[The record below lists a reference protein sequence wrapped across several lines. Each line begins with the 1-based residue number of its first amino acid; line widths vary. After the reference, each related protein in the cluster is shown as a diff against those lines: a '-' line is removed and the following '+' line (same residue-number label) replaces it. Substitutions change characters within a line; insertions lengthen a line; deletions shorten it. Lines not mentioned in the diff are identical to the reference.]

1 MPAPKC
7 VTSLPDASNLR
18 IGSSC
23 DPSQANGTPGFICD
37 GAANT
42 PQRSATHT
50 LRPSRSMSTPL
61 VEPHTRPSGIFA
73 QFSIERYGLGSA
85 LVGAEVCAHA
95 KPMIASAAMAPSANV
110 ERWM

>member
-1 MPAPKC
+1 M
-7 VTSLPDASNLR
+7 
-18 IGSSC
+18 
-23 DPSQANGTPGFICD
+23 PGFICD
-37 GAANT
+37 GAANI

-73 QFSIERYGLGSA
+73 QFSIERYGLGSE

-95 KPMIASAAMAPSANV
+95 RPMIVSAATAAPSANV
-110 ERWM
+110 ERWILMSVASRYLTI